1 MTLTRQFIEAPNG
14 GWGWAVVFGSQLS
27 NMFNLSVISIFG
39 LMFGPHLSAMNESE
53 SRIAL
58 VMNLRSAFL
67 NMTGLVT
74 GPVMKTFSP
83 RTVTVSGS
91 LLISLGLML
100 SSFTTT
106 LNQVIFTYSL
116 LVGVGLGLIAPAI
129 FMAVSSYF
137 TTRKS
142 RAIGLSMAGTCVGQ
156 MILPQIVGILLGEYG
171 FNGTVLVMGSL
182 ALHGVLGATLFQPVK
197 WHTKKREIEVEK
209 LVEAVPLKIEV
220 PSKASLLKETEI
232 IQDTFW
238 KKLSK
243 TMDLSLLQDLR
254 FMILNLGLACV
265 YTVSTDFNLLLP
277 FFLQVRF

>member
-1 MTLTRQFIEAPNG
+1 MEAPNG

-39 LMFGPHLSAMNESE
+39 LMFGPHLSALNETE

-67 NMTGLVT
+67 NMTGLLT
-74 GPVMKTFSP
+74 APVMKNFSP
-83 RTVTVSGS
+83 RTVTVAGS
-91 LLISLGLML
+91 LMISLGLML
-100 SSFTTT
+100 SSMTTT

-156 MILPQIVGILLGEYG
+156 MFLPQVVGVLLSEYG
-171 FNGTVLVMGSL
+171 FKGTVLVMGSL
-182 ALHGVLGATLFQPVK
+182 ALHGVLGAMLFQPVK

-209 LVEAVPLKIEV
+209 LVQPTPLKIEE
-220 PSKASLLKETEI
+220 PSKSSLLKELDIAE
-232 IQDTFW
+232 DSCW

-243 TMDLSLLQDLR
+243 TMDLSLLQDFR
-254 FMILNLGLACV
+254 FMVLNFGLACV
-265 YTVSTDFNLLLP
+265 YTVSTDFNLILP
-277 FFLQVRF
+277 FFLQVGI